1 MVFFFPRK
9 FIKPIFVETPYVA
22 DRASAKYS
30 YMTYFGGIRFE
41 IAYNIFSTTWV
52 CKYLVL
58 GFSGMLRKAY
68 DLHVSI

>member
-1 MVFFFPRK
+1 M
-9 FIKPIFVETPYVA
+9 A

-41 IAYNIFSTTWV
+41 IAYITSSQPHGFVN
-52 CKYLVL
+52 LVL

-68 DLHVSI
+68 DLHFSI